1 MRLTSENHGI
11 GMSELVIILVAV
23 TYLVTW
29 SILIYTVVRLLFTVT
44 RYLDRRR

>member
-1 MRLTSENHGI
+1 MRLTSENHRM

-29 SILIYTVVRLLFTVT
+29 AILIYAVIRLLFTVT
-44 RYLDRRR
+44 RYLDHRR